1 MVSPN
6 GKIDSQHGKLR
17 FIYGKDGGY
26 GMRALITGITGFV
39 GSHLAEYLLAQGIQ
53 VDGTYRWRSRM
64 ENIEG
69 IRDKIG
75 LIECDIRDPFSVS
88 QTIKRVEPDYIFHL
102 AAQSFVRASF
112 DHPGETI
119 TANVMGAL
127 NIFEAV
133 RKLNS
138 DSIIQVACSSE
149 EYGFVAPNEIPITES
164 NPLRPLS
171 PYGVS
176 KVAED
181 LLALQ
186 YHRSYGMKTIITRAF
201 NHEGPRR
208 GDVFVTSNFAKQIVE
223 MEKGMRDP
231 VIHVGNLNAQRD
243 YTDVRDMVYAY
254 YLAVQKCNYGEAY
267 NICSGKPW
275 IINDMLDYL
284 ISKSTVKNI
293 QKMVDSDRIRPSDVE
308 ILHGDSTKFR
318 EKTGWKPEIP
328 FEKTLDDTLN
338 YWRERL

>member
-1 MVSPN
+1 
-6 GKIDSQHGKLR
+6 
-17 FIYGKDGGY
+17 
-26 GMRALITGITGFV
+26 MRALITGITGFV
-39 GSHLAEYLLAQGIQ
+39 GSHLAEYLLANKIE

-64 ENIEG
+64 DNITH
-69 IRDKIG
+69 IQKDVG
-75 LIECDIRDPFSVS
+75 LIECDLRDASSVY
-88 QTIKRVEPDYIFHL
+88 TAIKRVQPDYIFHL

-119 TANVMGAL
+119 NANVSGAL
-127 NIFEAV
+127 NIFESV
-133 RKLNS
+133 RKLNM
-138 DSIIQVACSSE
+138 DPVIQVACSSE
-149 EYGFVAPNEIPITES
+149 EYGYVAPNEVPITEN

-186 YHRSYGMKTIITRAF
+186 YNRSYGIKTVITRAF

-223 MEKGMRDP
+223 MEKGMRKP
-231 VIHVGNLNAQRD
+231 IIEVGNLNAQRD
-243 YTDVRDMVYAY
+243 YTDVRDMVRAY
-254 YLAVQKCNYGEAY
+254 HLAVQKCKHGEAY

-275 IINDMLDYL
+275 VINDMLDYL

-293 QKMVDSDRIRPSDVE
+293 QKVVDASRMRPSDVE
-308 ILHGDSTKFR
+308 ILHGDYSKFHAQ
-318 EKTGWKPEIP
+318 TGWKPEIP
-328 FEKTLDDTLN
+328 FEQTLDDTLT
-338 YWRERL
+338 YWREKIM